1 MTRLFASLHKES
13 LLLLRDWHAL
23 LVLFVMPSMFVLV
36 MSLALQGQFAE
47 QAGARLPG
55 WITVNS
61 QSAQARAFV
70 AEILQQDVLALTD
83 TNAAQSLS
91 TNDRLFH
98 IVINSN
104 FDAALAGQ
112 DGEPSGVRLDF
123 APELSVRDQS
133 LIKAAVQRAFAYF
146 NTTLIAEEMGFDRDY
161 ARTELLKEN
170 FISSAPQTATERP
183 SAVQQSVPAWL
194 IFAMFFIA
202 IPIST
207 TVIQER
213 QQKTLM
219 RLQTFGMPLALVY
232 FAKLLPYLVINLLQL
247 MAMLAI
253 SMLLVPRLGGE
264 ALSLDVSLGALALVG
279 VSTSM
284 AALGFARLVAVLAR
298 SIEQATIIS
307 GASNILFAALG
318 GIMIPRFVMPPAMQ
332 DLTWIS
338 PMAWA
343 LDGFLTVLVR
353 GGSYAAVAGSS
364 LALLAMGAGL
374 VAAAL
379 LASRWRKTYD

>member
-1 MTRLFASLHKES
+1 MTRLFASLRKET
-13 LLLLRDWHAL
+13 LLLMRDWHAL
-23 LVLFVMPSMFVLV
+23 LVLFVMPSVFVLV

-47 QAGARLPG
+47 QSGARLPG
-55 WITVNS
+55 WITINS
-61 QSAQARAFV
+61 PSDNAQDFV
-70 AEILQQDVLALTD
+70 AEIAQQEFLALTHTD
-83 TNAAQSLS
+83 HVQPLS

-98 IVINSN
+98 ILINDN
-104 FDAALAGQ
+104 FEAALAGRS
-112 DGEPSGVRLDF
+112 GEPSGVHLDF
-123 APELSVRDQS
+123 APELSQRDQS
-133 LIKAAVQRAFAYF
+133 LIKAAIQQAFAYF
-146 NTTLIAEEMGFDRDY
+146 NTTMIAEEMGFDRDY
-161 ARTELLKEN
+161 ARTELLKEG
-170 FISSAPQTATERP
+170 FISSPPQASSERP

-232 FAKLLPYLVINLLQL
+232 FAKLLPYLLINLLQL
-247 MAMLAI
+247 VAMLAI
-253 SMLLVPRLGGE
+253 GALLVPRLGGE

-279 VSTSM
+279 VSTSV
-284 AALGFARLVAVLAR
+284 AALGFAGLVAVLAR

-353 GGSYAAVAGSS
+353 GGSYAAVIGSS
-364 LALLAMGAGL
+364 VTLLAMGASL
-374 VAAAL
+374 AAL
-379 LASRWRKTYD
+379 ALLVSRWRKTYD